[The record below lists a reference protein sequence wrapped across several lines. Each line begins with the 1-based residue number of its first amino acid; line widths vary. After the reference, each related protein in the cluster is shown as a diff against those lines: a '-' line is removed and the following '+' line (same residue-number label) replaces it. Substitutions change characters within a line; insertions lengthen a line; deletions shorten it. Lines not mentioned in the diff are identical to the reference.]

1 MELKIWVFLQSRLS
15 NDTNNLTLAAA
26 VQQLSKK
33 VTLLDPAQLD
43 HIEGRLTA
51 LSTKMNQLTE
61 QTNAAKDD
69 SEQGKKVN

>member
-1 MELKIWVFLQSRLS
+1 
-15 NDTNNLTLAAA
+15 LAAA

-69 SEQGKKVN
+69 SEQGKKVK